1 MEDII
6 AFFSLISVIMGII
19 VIIVFFVM
27 TSNIGDMK
35 RQIIMMRKI
44 LEKYAVRDKI
54 IESKNKP
61 KVPQN

>member
-1 MEDII
+1 MEDIT

>member
-1 MEDII
+1 MEDITAI
-6 AFFSLISVIMGII
+6 FSIISVIMGII
-19 VIIVFFVM
+19 IVIVFFVM

-44 LEKYAVRDKI
+44 LVKYAVRDQI

-61 KVPQN
+61 NEPQN

>member
-1 MEDII
+1 
-6 AFFSLISVIMGII
+6 MGII
-19 VIIVFFVM
+19 IRIVFFVM

>member
-1 MEDII
+1 MEDITAI
-6 AFFSLISVIMGII
+6 FSIISVIMGII
-19 VIIVFFVM
+19 IVIVFFVM

>member
-1 MEDII
+1 MEDITAI
-6 AFFSLISVIMGII
+6 FSIISVIMGII
-19 VIIVFFVM
+19 IVIVFFVM

-54 IESKNKP
+54 IESKSKP